1 MLLASS
7 PARSPIHHAPK
18 PLLTVLT
25 TNLPAAVSNMLNRLH
40 GQPESYDKKYVSG
53 FPLDVRHI

>member
-1 MLLASS
+1 MLLALLPALS
-7 PARSPIHHAPK
+7 PLHHAPK
-18 PLLTVLT
+18 PLLPALT

-53 FPLDVRHI
+53 FPLDVRPI